1 MFDGNKSN
9 ISILANM
16 RKQIN
21 GIFHIGKKVVKMKKY
36 FASFEGFSKGY
47 NGWVIYY
54 STLKKS
60 NLGDYIASNGYRT
73 ETFFDTLEECIN
85 SVSEIRNSG
94 IYNFIE
100 LS

>member
-1 MFDGNKSN
+1 MAILQVQVNYYFPDKWD
-9 ISILANM
+9 ISY
-16 RKQIN
+16 R
-21 GIFHIGKKVVKMKKY
+21 KKVVKMKKY
-36 FASFEGFSKGY
+36 FTSFEGFSKGY

-60 NLGDYIASNGYRT
+60 ELGYYIASNGYRT
-73 ETFFDTLEECIN
+73 DKFFDTLEECIN

>member
-1 MFDGNKSN
+1 MEYLMKNFANTNGVYANRRD
-9 ISILANM
+9 ISH
-16 RKQIN
+16 R
-21 GIFHIGKKVVKMKKY
+21 KKVVKMKKY

-73 ETFFDTLEECIN
+73 DTFFDTLEECIN

-100 LS
+100 LL

>member
-1 MFDGNKSN
+1 MD
-9 ISILANM
+9 ISY
-16 RKQIN
+16 R
-21 GIFHIGKKVVKMKKY
+21 KKVVKMKKY
-36 FASFEGFSKGY
+36 FTSFEGFSKGY

-73 ETFFDTLEECIN
+73 DKFFDTLEECIN

-94 IYNFIE
+94 IYNFVE